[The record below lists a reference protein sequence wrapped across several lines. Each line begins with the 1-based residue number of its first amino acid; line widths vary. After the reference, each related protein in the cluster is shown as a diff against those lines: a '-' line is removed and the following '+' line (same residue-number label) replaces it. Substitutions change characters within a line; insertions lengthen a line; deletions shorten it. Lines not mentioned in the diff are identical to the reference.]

1 MERDVLPNSTTVS
14 FGVVMSCLF
23 SFTFVLGVC
32 IYEGRYLGRPK
43 EAVRSPGSGI
53 IESCEFPCVCA
64 GLNVGPLQS
73 SIYF

>member
-43 EAVRSPGSGI
+43 EVIRSP
-53 IESCEFPCVCA
+53 EVE
-64 GLNVGPLQS
+64 L
-73 SIYF
+73 